1 MTIKES
7 ILPGAT
13 LGMLGG
19 GQLGGFFAEA
29 ALRMGYKVAVW
40 DPDPNAPAKR
50 FSHFPV
56 TADFEDS
63 SAYESFTNQV
73 NATSLEWENVPVSL
87 TEKMESDGHIVRP
100 GSNSLELAQNR
111 IKEKAFLKTNGLPVT
126 DYETINDPNEL
137 ENLLLPLPLIVKTA
151 TLGYDGH
158 GQWRINDQ
166 EEVQTTIDAMGT
178 GGRWVVEKVVPF
190 MKELSV
196 VVSANGDGT
205 LITYTSTEKLH
216 WEGILKTSISTARIE
231 KSVDL
236 KARELASTV
245 VKFIGDPGVF
255 CVELFLLEDES
266 ILVNEIAHRPHN
278 SGHHT
283 IDTFSISQ
291 YEQQIRTLCNL
302 PVINPIQHSK
312 SVLLNVL
319 GYEAQKLRVNSGLKK
334 VTQIPTAR
342 IYMYGKE
349 EIRDKRKMGHI
360 LFVGHQIDEL
370 IKTSQETQS
379 ILSDNQ
385 EY

>member
-73 NATSLEWENVPVSL
+73 NGTSLEWENVPVSL

-137 ENLLLPLPLIVKTA
+137 ENLLLPLPWIVKTA

-178 GGRWVVEKVVPF
+178 GGPWVVEKVVPF

-205 LITYTSTEKLH
+205 LITYPSTENLH
-216 WEGILKTSISTARIE
+216 WEGILKTSISPARIE

-245 VKFIGDPGVF
+245 VRFIGDPGVF

-266 ILVNEIAHRPHN
+266 ILVNEIAPRPHN

>member
-1 MTIKES
+1 MTSKES

-87 TEKMESDGHIVRP
+87 TEKMESGGHIVRP

-137 ENLLLPLPLIVKTA
+137 ENLLLPLPWIVKTA

-178 GGRWVVEKVVPF
+178 GGPWVVEKVVPF

-205 LITYTSTEKLH
+205 LITYPSTENLH
-216 WEGILKTSISTARIE
+216 WEGILKTSISPARIE

-245 VKFIGDPGVF
+245 VRFIGDPGVF

-266 ILVNEIAHRPHN
+266 ILVNEIAPRPHN

-319 GYEAQKLRVNSGLKK
+319 GYEAQKLRVNSSLKK
-334 VTQIPTAR
+334 ITQIPTAR

>member
-19 GQLGGFFAEA
+19 GQLGGFFAES

-56 TADFEDS
+56 TADFENP
-63 SAYESFTNQV
+63 SAYESFTKQV

-87 TEKMESDGHIVRP
+87 TEKMESNGHIVRP

-137 ENLLLPLPLIVKTA
+137 GNLLLPLPWIVKTA

-158 GQWRINDQ
+158 GQWRINSPKDIH
-166 EEVQTTIDAMGT
+166 TTINLMGEN
-178 GGRWVVEKVVPF
+178 GPWVVEKVVPF
-190 MKELSV
+190 TKELSV
-196 VVSANGDGT
+196 IVASNGDDV
-205 LITYTSTEKLH
+205 LISYPSTENLH
-216 WEGILKTSISTARIE
+216 WEGILKTSICPAQIE
-231 KSVDL
+231 QPVDS
-236 KARELASTV
+236 KARKLASDV
-245 VKFIGDPGVF
+245 VRLIGDPGVF
-255 CVELFLLEDES
+255 CVELFLLKDES
-266 ILVNEIAHRPHN
+266 ILVNEIAPRPHN

-319 GYEAQKLRVNSGLKK
+319 GYEAQKLRVNSDLKK
-334 VTQIPTAR
+334 VIQIPAAR

>member
-1 MTIKES
+1 MTFKES
-7 ILPGAT
+7 ILPGTT

-63 SAYESFTNQV
+63 NAYESFTNQV

-87 TEKMESDGHIVRP
+87 TEKMESNGHIVRP

-126 DYETINDPNEL
+126 DYETIHDPNEL
-137 ENLLLPLPLIVKTA
+137 EKLLLPLPWIVKTA

-158 GQWRINDQ
+158 GQWRVNNQ

-178 GGRWVVEKVVPF
+178 GGPWVVEKVVPF

-205 LITYTSTEKLH
+205 LITYPSTENLH
-216 WEGILKTSISTARIE
+216 WEGILKTSISPARIE

-245 VKFIGDPGVF
+245 VRFIGDPGVF
-255 CVELFLLEDES
+255 CVELFLLKDES
-266 ILVNEIAHRPHN
+266 ILVNEIAPRPHN

-334 VTQIPTAR
+334 VIQIPTAR

>member
-137 ENLLLPLPLIVKTA
+137 ENLLLPLPWIVKTA

-178 GGRWVVEKVVPF
+178 GGPWVVEKVVPF

-205 LITYTSTEKLH
+205 LITYPSTENLH
-216 WEGILKTSISTARIE
+216 WEGILKTSISPARIE

-245 VKFIGDPGVF
+245 VRFIGDPGVF

-266 ILVNEIAHRPHN
+266 ILVNEIAPRPHN
-278 SGHHT
+278 SCHHT

>member
-73 NATSLEWENVPVSL
+73 NATSLEWEHVPVSL

-137 ENLLLPLPLIVKTA
+137 ENLLLPLPWIVKTA

-178 GGRWVVEKVVPF
+178 GGPWVVEKVVPF

-205 LITYTSTEKLH
+205 LITYPSTENLH
-216 WEGILKTSISTARIE
+216 WEGILKTSISPARIE

-245 VKFIGDPGVF
+245 VRFIGDPGVF

-266 ILVNEIAHRPHN
+266 ILVNEIAPRPHN

>member
-87 TEKMESDGHIVRP
+87 TEKMESDRHIVRP

-137 ENLLLPLPLIVKTA
+137 ENLLLPLPWIVKTA

-178 GGRWVVEKVVPF
+178 GGPWVVEKVVPF

-205 LITYTSTEKLH
+205 LITYPSTENLH
-216 WEGILKTSISTARIE
+216 WEGILKTSISPARIE

-266 ILVNEIAHRPHN
+266 ILVNEIAPRPHN

>member
-19 GQLGGFFAEA
+19 GQLGGFFAES

-56 TADFEDS
+56 TADFENP
-63 SAYESFTNQV
+63 SAYESFTKQV

-87 TEKMESDGHIVRP
+87 TEKMESNGHIVRP

-126 DYETINDPNEL
+126 DYETISDPNEL
-137 ENLLLPLPLIVKTA
+137 GNLLLPLPWIVKTA

-158 GQWRINDQ
+158 GQWRINSPKDIH
-166 EEVQTTIDAMGT
+166 TTINLMGEN
-178 GGRWVVEKVVPF
+178 GPWVVEKVVPF
-190 MKELSV
+190 TKELSV
-196 VVSANGDGT
+196 IVASNGDDV
-205 LITYTSTEKLH
+205 LISYPSTENLH
-216 WEGILKTSISTARIE
+216 WEGILKTSICPAQIE
-231 KSVDL
+231 QPVDS
-236 KARELASTV
+236 KARKLASDV
-245 VKFIGDPGVF
+245 VRLIGDPGVF
-255 CVELFLLEDES
+255 CVELFLLKDES
-266 ILVNEIAHRPHN
+266 ILVNEIAPRPHN

-319 GYEAQKLRVNSGLKK
+319 GYEAQKLRVNSDLKK
-334 VTQIPTAR
+334 VIQIPAAR

>member
-137 ENLLLPLPLIVKTA
+137 ENLLLPLPWIVKTA

-178 GGRWVVEKVVPF
+178 GGPWVVEKVVPF

-196 VVSANGDGT
+196 VVSSNGDGT
-205 LITYTSTEKLH
+205 LITYPSTENLH
-216 WEGILKTSISTARIE
+216 WEGILKTSVSPARIE

-236 KARELASTV
+236 KARELASSV

-266 ILVNEIAHRPHN
+266 ILVNEIAPRPHN

-360 LFVGHQIDEL
+360 LFMGHQIDEL

>member
-137 ENLLLPLPLIVKTA
+137 ENLLLPLPWIVKTA

-178 GGRWVVEKVVPF
+178 GGPWVVEKVVPF

-205 LITYTSTEKLH
+205 LITYPSTENLH
-216 WEGILKTSISTARIE
+216 WEGILKTSISPARIE

-245 VKFIGDPGVF
+245 VRFIGDPGVF

-266 ILVNEIAHRPHN
+266 ILVNEIAPRPHN